1 MKQLQRGPSELVETP
16 RVLPYVPSQGY
27 PDFEAAQPTISASH
41 YFLVVFRQ
49 KWRILGFVATC
60 LLVTYLVSSRLT
72 PIYEATARIDVDRRV
87 PSGIIGQEATQS
99 GGADDGDQF
108 MATQMEL
115 IQSDAVLRPVAQHF
129 NLLERE
135 SQLEKLPPDKA
146 RRKADAPTFLKQLK
160 VTRPINTYVLRISY
174 RSPDPRLAADVA
186 NAIAQSYLEHT
197 FDIRVRSSAALSTF
211 MERQLDEL
219 KAKMERSSLALAKF
233 EQELNVINPEEKTNI
248 LSARLLQLNT
258 EYTNAQTERV
268 KKEAAFKAMQSG
280 STAAAQVSIQGED
293 LSKLYERLNQAKQH
307 FADISTVYGAN
318 HQEYRKAANDLAE
331 VQRQFDEMKHNVG
344 ERIDTDYRE
353 ALARE
358 KMLQTAVTQTKA
370 EYDQLNARSF
380 EYQQL
385 KRDADADK
393 TLYGDLERRIREA
406 GINAGFQ
413 NSSIRIADLARPPD
427 KPVFPKKGL
436 NLLLAFIIASV
447 LAICGAILAD
457 VLDTTVRDP
466 EQAARALD
474 TSVIGTLPTVREMRR
489 LVGAMALS
497 SGTAPTE
504 GNGNGPPSRVVG
516 LGLVRYGHNGDPA
529 GPIEKTRENNKV
541 SRKPSNGSPGYGS
554 GYDGISSYEEA
565 IRTLRHSIFLPDFD
579 RTVKS
584 LMLTSAAPGDGKST
598 ATVHLA
604 IAHAEQGK
612 KTLIIDADLRRP
624 SVHKKLSLSGSTGLS
639 NVLLGELT
647 WKEVLVKT
655 EHWPDLDVIPA
666 GTLSRRAS
674 DLVGSMMVDILDEA
688 AKEYD
693 LILVDAP
700 PLLGFAEA
708 MQVAIAVDGV
718 VVLARAGQTSRKAVA
733 RALATLNRLRANV
746 IGLVLNEVDKHN
758 THGYYYYYS
767 DYRKYYADSAHKS

>member
-1 MKQLQRGPSELVETP
+1 MKQLPRGPSELMEAR
-16 RVLPYVPSQGY
+16 RVPPYVPSPSY
-27 PDFEAAQPTISASH
+27 SDFEAAQPTISASH
-41 YFLVVFRQ
+41 YFLVIFRQ
-49 KWRILGFVATC
+49 KWRILGFVGTC
-60 LLVTYLVSSRLT
+60 LLVTYLISSRLT

-87 PSGIIGQEATQS
+87 PPEIIGQDANQS
-99 GGADDGDQF
+99 VSSDDADQF

-115 IQSDAVLRPVAQHF
+115 IQSDAVLRPVAKQF
-129 NLLERE
+129 NLLQRE

-146 RRKADAPTFLKQLK
+146 REKTDAPTYLKQLK
-160 VTRPINTYVLRISY
+160 VTRPINTYIVRISY

-197 FDIRVRSSAALSTF
+197 FEIRVRSSSALSAF
-211 MERQLDEL
+211 MEKQLDEL

-233 EQELNVINPEEKTNI
+233 ENELNVINPEEKTNI

-258 EYTNAQTERV
+258 EYTNAQADRV
-268 KKEAAFKAMQSG
+268 KKEAAYNAMQSG
-280 STAAAQVSIQGED
+280 SIAAAQVSTQGQD

-307 FADISTVYGAN
+307 FADVSTVYGAN
-318 HQEYRKAANDLAE
+318 HPEYRKASNELTE
-331 VQRQFDEMKHNVG
+331 VQRQFEEMKSDVAQ
-344 ERIDTDYRE
+344 RIDTDYRE
-353 ALARE
+353 ALTRE
-358 KMLQTAVTQTKA
+358 QMLRRAVADTKA
-370 EYDQLNARSF
+370 EYDQLNSKSF

-393 TLYGDLERRIREA
+393 TLYSDLERRIREA

-427 KPVFPKKGL
+427 KPVFPKKSL
-436 NLLLAFIIASV
+436 NLLLAFIISSV

-457 VLDTTVRDP
+457 VMDTTVRDP

-474 TSVIGTLPTVREMRR
+474 TSVIGTLPAVREMRR
-489 LVGAMALS
+489 LIGAMALS
-497 SGTAPTE
+497 TADE
-504 GNGNGPPSRVVG
+504 HAESNGNGPANGV
-516 LGLVRYGHNGDPA
+516 GLVRYGQNGDTRPGTENKPA
-529 GPIEKTRENNKV
+529 RKGSHASG
-541 SRKPSNGSPGYGS
+541 SRGYEGV
-554 GYDGISSYEEA
+554 SSYEEA
-565 IRTLRHSIFLPDFD
+565 IRTLRHSIFLPDLD
-579 RTVKS
+579 RSVRS
-584 LMLTSAAPGDGKST
+584 LMLTSAAPGEGKST

-612 KTLIIDADLRRP
+612 RTLIIDADLRRP
-624 SVHKKLSLSGSTGLS
+624 SVHKKLSLTGNIGLS
-639 NVLLGELT
+639 NVLLGELS
-647 WKEVLVKT
+647 WRDALVHT
-655 EHWPDLDVIPA
+655 EHWPDLHVVPA
-666 GTLSRRAS
+666 GTVSRRAS

-688 AKEYD
+688 AQEYD

-767 DYRKYYADSAHKS
+767 DYRKYYAESAQKS

>member
-1 MKQLQRGPSELVETP
+1 MKQLQRGPSELVEASRTP
-16 RVLPYVPSQGY
+16 PYLPSQPY
-27 PDFEAAQPTISASH
+27 ADFDGAQPSVSASH

-87 PSGIIGQEATQS
+87 PSGIIGQEATQA
-99 GGADDGDQF
+99 GASDDGDQF

-115 IQSDAVLRPVAQHF
+115 IQSDGVLRPVAEHF
-129 NLLERE
+129 NLLQRE

-146 RRKADAPTFLKQLK
+146 RQKADAPTYLRQLK
-160 VTRPINTYVLRISY
+160 VTRPINTYILRISY

-186 NAIAQSYLEHT
+186 NAVAQSYLEHT
-197 FDIRVRSSAALSTF
+197 FDIRVRSSTALSAF
-211 MERQLDEL
+211 MEKQLDEL

-233 EQELNVINPEEKTNI
+233 EEELNVINPEEKTNI

-258 EYTNAQTERV
+258 EYTNAQADRV
-268 KKEAAFKAMQSG
+268 RKEAAYNGMQSG
-280 STAAAQVSIQGED
+280 SLAAAEVSVQGQD

-307 FADISTVYGAN
+307 FADIATVYGAN
-318 HQEYRKAANDLAE
+318 HPEYRKAANDLAE
-331 VQRQFDEMKHNVG
+331 VQRQFEEMRHNVAQ
-344 ERIDTDYRE
+344 RIETDYRE
-353 ALARE
+353 SLTREQMLA
-358 KMLQTAVTQTKA
+358 KAVAQTKSD
-370 EYDQLNARSF
+370 YDQLNGRSF

-393 TLYGDLERRIREA
+393 TLYADLERRIREA

-413 NSSIRIADLARPPD
+413 TSSIRIADLARPPD

-436 NLLLAFIIASV
+436 NLLLAFIISSV
-447 LAICGAILAD
+447 LAICCAILAD
-457 VLDTTVRDP
+457 VMDTTVRDP

-474 TSVIGTLPTVREMRR
+474 TSVIGTLPAVREMRR
-489 LVGAMALS
+489 VVGAMALS
-497 SGTAPTE
+497 TSAGHLE
-504 GNGNGPPSRVVG
+504 GNGNGPSNGV
-516 LGLVRYGHNGDPA
+516 GLVRYGHNGDPPA
-529 GPIEKTRENNKV
+529 RKESK
-541 SRKPSNGSPGYGS
+541 SRRKSSHGSSGYG
-554 GYDGISSYEEA
+554 YEGISSYEEA

-584 LMLTSAAPGDGKST
+584 LMLTSAAPGEGKST

-624 SVHKKLSLSGSTGLS
+624 SVHKKLNLSGSVGLS
-639 NVLLGELT
+639 NVLLGELS
-647 WKEVLVKT
+647 WQDALVRT
-655 EHWPDLDVIPA
+655 ENWPDLHVIAA
-666 GTLSRRAS
+666 GTVSRRAS
-674 DLVGSMMVDILDEA
+674 DLVGSTMIDILDQA
-688 AKEYD
+688 ASEYD

-746 IGLVLNEVDKHN
+746 IGLVLNEVDKNN

-767 DYRKYYADSAHKS
+767 DYRKYYAENAQRS